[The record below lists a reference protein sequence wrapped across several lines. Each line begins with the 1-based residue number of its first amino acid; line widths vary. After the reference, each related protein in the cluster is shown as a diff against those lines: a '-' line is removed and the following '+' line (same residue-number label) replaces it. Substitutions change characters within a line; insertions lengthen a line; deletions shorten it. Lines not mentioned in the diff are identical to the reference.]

1 MFIGEKIG
9 NNIGYI
15 FLGFIINIVILGL
28 VAKWLYNRVKSK
40 LDEVEE
46 RHRKRWSLE
55 ENE

>member
-1 MFIGEKIG
+1 MDLTTL
-9 NNIGYI
+9 
-15 FLGFIINIVILGL
+15 FLLIVNVVILGL
-28 VAKWLYNRVKSK
+28 VAKWLYKRVKSM

>member
-1 MFIGEKIG
+1 MDLTTL
-9 NNIGYI
+9 
-15 FLGFIINIVILGL
+15 FLLILNLVILGL

-46 RHRKRWSLE
+46 RHRKRWSVE

>member
-1 MFIGEKIG
+1 MDLTTL
-9 NNIGYI
+9 
-15 FLGFIINIVILGL
+15 FLLIVNIVILGL

-46 RHRKRWSLE
+46 RHRRRWVDS